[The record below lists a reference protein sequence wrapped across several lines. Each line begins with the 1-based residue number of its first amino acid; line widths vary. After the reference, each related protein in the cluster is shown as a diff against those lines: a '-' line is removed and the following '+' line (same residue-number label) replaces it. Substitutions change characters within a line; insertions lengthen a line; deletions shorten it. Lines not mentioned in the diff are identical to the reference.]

1 MIRER
6 YTLRKRALLVVV
18 LVIASIV
25 FSACSIDLS
34 RLLEEGNNDY
44 DFLNNGVDDVLDT
57 GPVKNGVLKF
67 VFHRARHSQSHID
80 FQCLCKGVFLLVFES
95 LVRLD
100 GIRRLCRFWPKA
112 GKDPM
117 MDWYGHFIKRKYL
130 LARWYTFFSG
140 RRGIYGKRYNECGGK
155 QSVQDMF

>member
-1 MIRER
+1 
-6 YTLRKRALLVVV
+6 LVVV

-57 GPVKNGVLKF
+57 GPVKNGVLNLFSTEPDTLNPILTSNAYVKEYSCF
-67 VFHRARHSQSHID
+67 
-80 FQCLCKGVFLLVFES
+80 VFES

-100 GIRRLCRFWPKA
+100 GNQKA
-112 GKDPM
+112 VP
-117 MDWYGHFIKRKYL
+117 L
-130 LARWYTFFSG
+130 LAESWEGSDDGLVWTFYLKENIYWHDGIPFSA
-140 RRGIYGKRYNECGGK
+140 EDVEFTA
-155 QSVQDMF
+155 SVIMNAGVNSPYKTCF